1 MDLTRRMGEV
11 EGVDVTHNFDIAPVR
26 STTFM
31 NTKIAWGT
39 KIWQIAFFTT
49 KVASKLHQLPNA
61 S

>member
-1 MDLTRRMGEV
+1 MDLTRRMREV
-11 EGVDVTHNFDIAPVR
+11 EGVDVMHNFDIAAVR

-31 NTKIAWGT
+31 NTKIAWDI

-49 KVASKLHQLPNA
+49 KVSSKLHQLPNA